1 MCWPQRHYF
10 REVQCRTWHNEASFY
25 SPHKRGLRASSL
37 YKSVIVEPVAMRVCS
52 TLPSPGAPIR
62 TEVEDR
68 CQAGSFGYS
77 TLVKP
82 GRRTR
87 SGRFPLLLS
96 WSITNCMRSEERR
109 VGKECVST
117 CRSRWSPYH

>member
-1 MCWPQRHYF
+1 MRISDWSSDVCSSDLQMCWPQRHYF

-62 TEVEDR
+62 TAV
-68 CQAGSFGYS
+68 
-77 TLVKP
+77 
-82 GRRTR
+82 
-87 SGRFPLLLS
+87 
-96 WSITNCMRSEERR
+96 RSEERR

-117 CRSRWSPYH
+117 CRYWWSPYH

>member
-52 TLPSPGAPIR
+52 TLPSPGSPIR

-68 CQAGSFGYS
+68 CQAGSCGYS
-77 TLVKP
+77 TL
-82 GRRTR
+82 RT
-87 SGRFPLLLS
+87 
-96 WSITNCMRSEERR
+96 EERR
-109 VGKECVST
+109 VGEECVST
-117 CRSRWSPYH
+117 CRYRWWTWHHKKKTQI